1 MKAHPEKRQ
10 NEIWLGNYRIG
21 GPYPSTHIEK
31 YLKHLKTLRLGI
43 QAYDY
48 EGKKI
53 SQEVYRPMF
62 INKSE
67 FAEYDRIMTK
77 ISSRNFNSKL

>member
-1 MKAHPEKRQ
+1 MKPHPEKKQ
-10 NEIWLGNYRIG
+10 NEIWLGNYQIG
-21 GPYPSTHIEK
+21 GQYPSTSIEK

-48 EGKKI
+48 EGKEI
-53 SQEVYRPMF
+53 SQEFYRPLF
-62 INKSE
+62 IDKSE

-77 ISSRNFNSKL
+77 ISSRHFNGKL